1 MKISIITVNY
11 NNKKGLA
18 RTIESVLQQTFT
30 NIEYIVIDGASTD
43 GSVDIIKENK
53 ERITYWVSEKDGG
66 IYDAMN
72 KGILQATG
80 NYCLFL
86 NSGDFFINKDV
97 LTKLFLDVMECEEDI
112 LIGRQ
117 KFISNSGKISKS
129 PIIKVA
135 ELDMQY
141 FISSTLPHQATFIKR
156 DLLFKC
162 GLYNENYRIV
172 ADWVFWIEAIVK
184 NKCTVKVIP
193 HYISYMEQGGVSNDM
208 SKCYHEMERYLGDCL
223 ADGTLTWTDIFTC
236 SKQSRNYVISN
247 RNKLSSWFFKL
258 LVWFNKYHD

>member
-1 MKISIITVNY
+1 MLISIITVNF
-11 NNKKGLA
+11 NNKNGLK
-18 RTIESVLQQTFT
+18 RTIESVLTQTYK
-30 NIEYIVIDGASTD
+30 NIEYLIIDGNSTD
-43 GSVDIIKENK
+43 GSKEVIENIKDK
-53 ERITYWVSEKDGG
+53 LSYCVSEKDNG

-72 KGILQATG
+72 KGVKHATG
-80 NYCLFL
+80 DYCLFL
-86 NSGDFFINKDV
+86 NSGDFFVNKHV
-97 LTKLFLDVMECEEDI
+97 LSQIFFDKTYCDDL

-117 KFISNSGKISKS
+117 KYINSERKISSS
-129 PIIKVA
+129 PIIRVA
-135 ELDMQY
+135 ELNMQY

-172 ADWVFWIEAIVK
+172 ADWVFWIETIVK

-223 ADGTLTWTDIFTC
+223 ADGTLTWADIFTC
-236 SKQSRNYVISN
+236 SKQSRSYVISN
-247 RNKLSSWFFKL
+247 RNRLSSWL
-258 LVWFNKYHD
+258 LKVLIWFNKYHD